1 MPVPS
6 LIAWLREDQ
15 AAFVRAAADLA
26 GLGIAGAGTPGEG
39 RSSGAASALGVE
51 PRDDL
56 RSDLHE
62 GDCDVI
68 LLGDPG
74 AFGTGDRADASA
86 IVAAHERG
94 VRVATLEPV
103 PAGPLD
109 LRAGR
114 WGEVHGGR
122 PVHELVTLVPLLR
135 RSPVLREGED
145 AIEQFGH
152 ARTLL
157 VDAFA
162 APGTVPLGA
171 LVFNALELIGT
182 LFGEP
187 DSIDAAYASPA
198 QGTGVHALAGES
210 LRGLSGD
217 LTAVLR
223 FADGRTACVRASDRT
238 GMWARSAT
246 LIGAGG
252 SLTITDDSLVWVG
265 MDGGEVDESR
275 REHADAPA
283 VLADALRRL
292 VDPSLPPEP
301 VRDPELVLAMS
312 QVALLSS
319 RTGQAESP
327 ATIRRMVGA

>member
-1 MPVPS
+1 MPS

-15 AAFVRAAADLA
+15 ADFVRAAAGAA
-26 GLGIAGAGTPGEG
+26 GLELVGAGTPGEG
-39 RSSGAASALGVE
+39 RASSAARSLGVE

-56 RSDLHE
+56 RSDLHGGE
-62 GDCDVI
+62 CDVI
-68 LLGDPG
+68 LLADPG
-74 AFGTGDRADASA
+74 AFGAGDRADASA
-86 IVAAHERG
+86 IVTAHERG
-94 VRVATLEPV
+94 VPVATIEPI

-114 WGEVHGGR
+114 WTDPHDGR

-135 RSPVLREGED
+135 RSPVLREAQD

-152 ARTLL
+152 VRTLL

-162 APGTVPLGA
+162 GPGTVPLGA
-171 LVFNALELIGT
+171 LVFNSLEQVGALL
-182 LFGEP
+182 GEA

-198 QGTGVHALAGES
+198 QGSGVHGLPGES

-217 LTAVLR
+217 LSGVLR
-223 FADGRTACVRASDRT
+223 FADGSTACVRTSDRA
-238 GMWARSAT
+238 GVWARAVT
-246 LIGAGG
+246 LIGPAGCM
-252 SLTITDDSLVWVG
+252 TITDDSLTWV
-265 MDGGEVDESR
+265 DAGGNPVDESR
-275 REHADAPA
+275 REPADAAA

-301 VRDPELVLAMS
+301 VRDPALVLAMS
-312 QVALLSS
+312 QVALLSA

-327 ATIRRMVGA
+327 STIRRMVGAG